1 MPNFQ
6 LVRVKESTHKKIL
19 RLQKRL
25 SKGSTPKVTQAEVVE
40 MLVTEK
46 LEAK

>member
-25 SKGSTPKVTQAEVVE
+25 SKKSDSKVTQAEIVE
-40 MLVTEK
+40 MLITEK